1 VGERMSTLREAA
13 QQALEA
19 LEGVFEGDEKGAQYW
34 TVTGGTYEAVYCK
47 HAIAALKAALEQP
60 EQAELDAYSYASRL
74 AIAIWEK
81 HYKAT
86 AVNWKPLPDLI
97 GVLSQIDNMTA
108 GLTHQQAQPEQDVP
122 EKDCGNMEPV
132 AWMYEGIRH
141 DGTAHGPHLVWK
153 TKYMDAMSANKGAKA
168 VPLYTHPSRRLTDE
182 VIADLWARNGTFH
195 HHFARAIERWLKGQE

>member
-1 VGERMSTLREAA
+1 MSDLKAAA

-19 LEGVFEGDEKGAQYW
+19 LETCDAEHPSD
-34 TVTGGTYEAVYCK
+34 GGRQWYDAALVEP
-47 HAIAALKAALEQP
+47 AITALKAALEQP

-86 AVNWKPLPDLI
+86 AVNWKPLPDLM
-97 GVLSQIDNMTA
+97 GVVSQIDNMTA

-132 AWMYEGIRH
+132 AWLESPYGSIRMN
-141 DGTAHGPHLVWK
+141 TAMRFQFPPQSLKWK
-153 TKYMDAMSANKGAKA
+153 I
-168 VPLYTHPSRRLTDE
+168 PLFTHPPRREWRGLTDE
-182 VIADLWARNGTFH
+182 EIEDCWDGYLSDYQLQMIRTIEDKLKERN
-195 HHFARAIERWLKGQE
+195 A

>member
-1 VGERMSTLREAA
+1 MSDLKAAA

-19 LEGVFEGDEKGAQYW
+19 LETCDAEHPSD
-34 TVTGGTYEAVYCK
+34 GGRQWYDAALVEP
-47 HAIAALKAALEQP
+47 AITALKAALEQP

-97 GVLSQIDNMTA
+97 GVLSQIDNMTP

-153 TKYMDAMSANKGAKA
+153 TEYMDAMSANKGAKA
-168 VPLYTHPSRRLTDE
+168 VPLYTHPPRREWQGLTDE
-182 VIADLWARNGTFH
+182 EIEDCWDGYLSDYQLQMIRTIEDKLKERN
-195 HHFARAIERWLKGQE
+195 A

>member
-1 VGERMSTLREAA
+1 MSDLKAAA

-19 LEGVFEGDEKGAQYW
+19 LETCDAEHPSD
-34 TVTGGTYEAVYCK
+34 GGRQWYDAALVEP
-47 HAIAALKAALEQP
+47 AITALKAALEQP

-86 AVNWKPLPDLI
+86 AVNWKPLPDLM
-97 GVLSQIDNMTA
+97 GVVSQIDNMTA

-132 AWMYEGIRH
+132 AWTTM
-141 DGTAHGPHLVWK
+141 PH
-153 TKYMDAMSANKGAKA
+153 
-168 VPLYTHPSRRLTDE
+168 TD
-182 VIADLWARNGTFH
+182 D
-195 HHFARAIERWLKGQE
+195 WLKERNA